1 MTDQAADSGIHKYYS
16 LNLYTGLSGARAA
29 SSLAHFDERV
39 ESWLKVVSCDRWQRY
54 PARRTTAYQGTNT
67 TLQLRVRV
75 RVVSLS
81 LELELD
87 STPTYSSSTRE

>member
-29 SSLAHFDERV
+29 SSLAHLDERV

-67 TLQLRVRV
+67 TLQLRY
-75 RVVSLS
+75 
-81 LELELD
+81 E
-87 STPTYSSSTRE
+87 YS